1 MPAKQTRE
9 TIEAELNASEI
20 ERIKIQFLEKL
31 VEIEEMEEDLQEV
44 EAARGLSES
53 NRLKPLPER
62 MAALGMSREAI
73 DRVRKYLDAF
83 ETLNARGGIDKLRAD
98 VKRELAARAD
108 AELTGAELLANIV
121 QTHRSSREK

>member
-9 TIEAELNASEI
+9 TIEAELNASKI

>member
-31 VEIEEMEEDLQEV
+31 VEIEEMEEGLQEV